1 MLHVFV
7 ILYLWND
14 QNPNRRS
21 YCFTNQVPTYVLFS
35 SRAKFVIFLLKMK
48 NCLISTSAIDEHPNL
63 VSILY
68 FYDGKTPN
76 NELKLGR
83 KCVRIDGSLSKKD
96 WKNQHSFE
104 IISCKKRPQILF
116 KHFNFF
122 PLMSALDHCGI
133 TET

>member
-1 MLHVFV
+1 MIKTRTEDRIVSQ
-7 ILYLWND
+7 IKYLL
-14 QNPNRRS
+14 
-21 YCFTNQVPTYVLFS
+21 TYLLFS

-83 KCVRIDGSLSKKD
+83 KCVRIDGSLPKKD
-96 WKNQHSFE
+96 
-104 IISCKKRPQILF
+104 
-116 KHFNFF
+116 
-122 PLMSALDHCGI
+122 
-133 TET
+133 

>member
-83 KCVRIDGSLSKKD
+83 KCVRIDGSLP
-96 WKNQHSFE
+96 
-104 IISCKKRPQILF
+104 KKRIEKSTF
-116 KHFNFF
+116 FWNNFLQKATPNF
-122 PLMSALDHCGI
+122 VQTFQFFSLMPALDHCGI